1 VKLRH
6 SLFIAAIS
14 AAASL
19 SLTSVTNVANAVDQA
34 PQAAPAARGGVQSK
48 GVSGQP
54 AALPGQDT
62 NANHPEQS
70 TSANNG
76 TANAPNN
83 TAAANNHNNEHH
95 RRMSARGQ
103 TFVQL
108 YGYVPYN
115 GLYNEG
121 FGYNNGWYDYPG
133 FGPYI
138 DENAGVDDSGF
149 TSSNTNGYG
158 EQIPP
163 APPAQPTTSAS
174 AGVVGISP
182 VALGART
189 EMIEA
194 QARLLKEY
202 QAKPE
207 YQSALADLKKATDDF
222 NAAVASA
229 RASLQQTPAYQQATA
244 QKDHADQQVEAQ
256 QAAHEVQ
263 PTTSTASANP
273 AGAFSE
279 DVTKAAQQK
288 LNAKAQLTVLQK
300 KSINDNPAVQQA
312 RAKLDSSLAQF
323 KAVQAKFAEVVM
335 ADKDWQAAKQK
346 YDAANPKS

>member
-19 SLTSVTNVANAVDQA
+19 SFTPLTNIAKAVNQT
-34 PQAAPAARGGVQSK
+34 PQAAPAARGGVESK
-48 GVSGQP
+48 GVTGQP
-54 AALPGQDT
+54 AANPGVDT
-62 NANHPEQS
+62 NANHPAPTPSNNS
-70 TSANNG
+70 TNAPANN
-76 TANAPNN
+76 
-83 TAAANNHNNEHH
+83 AAADHH
-95 RRMSARGQ
+95 DDRHYHRMSARGQ

-121 FGYNNGWYDYPG
+121 FGYNNGWYDYPA
-133 FGPYI
+133 FGPYM
-138 DENAGVDDSGF
+138 DDNAGVDDSGF

-158 EQIPP
+158 HQIQ
-163 APPAQPTTSAS
+163 PAQPTTLTTR
-174 AGVVGISP
+174 ISP
-182 VALGART
+182 DTAGLSPEAVGART
-189 EMIEA
+189 AMIET

-222 NAAVASA
+222 NAAVTKA

-244 QKDHADQQVEAQ
+244 QKEHADQQIEAQ
-256 QAAHEVQ
+256 QAAHKIQ
-263 PTTSTASANP
+263 PTTSTASANS
-273 AGAFSE
+273 AGSFSE

-288 LNAKAQLTVLQK
+288 LNAKAQLTDLQK
-300 KSINDNPAVQQA
+300 KSINDNPAVKEA

-323 KAVQAKFAEVVM
+323 KAVQVKFAEVVM

-346 YDAANPKS
+346 YDAAATKG

>member
-1 VKLRH
+1 MRGRH
-6 SLFIAAIS
+6 VLH
-14 AAASL
+14 
-19 SLTSVTNVANAVDQA
+19 D
-34 PQAAPAARGGVQSK
+34 G
-48 GVSGQP
+48 
-54 AALPGQDT
+54 
-62 NANHPEQS
+62 
-70 TSANNG
+70 
-76 TANAPNN
+76 
-83 TAAANNHNNEHH
+83 
-95 RRMSARGQ
+95 
-103 TFVQL
+103 
-108 YGYVPYN
+108 
-115 GLYNEG
+115 
-121 FGYNNGWYDYPG
+121 
-133 FGPYI
+133 
-138 DENAGVDDSGF
+138 
-149 TSSNTNGYG
+149 
-158 EQIPP
+158 
-163 APPAQPTTSAS
+163 
-174 AGVVGISP
+174 
-182 VALGART
+182 
-189 EMIEA
+189 
-194 QARLLKEY
+194 
-202 QAKPE
+202 KPE
-207 YQSALADLKKATDDF
+207 PGAAGGPRAGRVDAVEALEDPFKVTFGDADPLVGHADF